1 MRFGLSLGLGA
12 LGAQG
17 PLNMAALFAAQP
29 GREGTFYGFSWD
41 EILAANARAVA
52 AGRPQDCVAFEDSV
66 GTVPLL
72 APLGV
77 GKGCGL
83 LLDREYGLARG
94 PELVTNG
101 TFYANVS
108 GWSPQNANAP
118 VWVAGQMSVTTTLGG
133 GGEWQDVPVTAGRW
147 YEVTSAWN
155 LALAASLRV
164 FDGSNFTTPLAQS
177 PDIPGPVSR
186 VGLFVRPTGSV
197 IRVYLR
203 SIGNG
208 EQRFDNVSV
217 RELPGNHAVQP
228 TAAARGEM
236 SRRVNALV
244 ATENLQDGAWVKA
257 SPTNTPSANTVSF
270 PDVGRALVQAQT
282 LPAAIGV
289 RAVFS
294 VELSGVPGQTID
306 IGIARQGTGTYEQTL
321 SRVTLTSTPTR
332 YSVEHTIVNSN
343 QTGFIG
349 LLSRAD
355 AGATATLVTADK
367 ADLRLAADAIPSL
380 PPYQRVTSAA
390 DYDEAG
396 FPAYLR
402 RQTDDWMRT
411 RINPNG
417 ATKVLALV
425 ALQKMSETPGGVVFE
440 ATESGASSPAS
451 IALFAPSGT
460 PNTYL
465 IRSRGTAQSDLTV
478 LGFTAPARHVLRCY
492 AQINP
497 GLEDVLTLHVN
508 GAVAGSSTVDQGGG
522 SFAERDYFIGARI
535 SPGLTLPLNSREYS
549 PPLLIFMQTA
559 DPGLSAS
566 QIARIEREMNKS
578 IKAY

>member
-1 MRFGLSLGLGA
+1 
-12 LGAQG
+12 
-17 PLNMAALFAAQP
+17 
-29 GREGTFYGFSWD
+29 
-41 EILAANARAVA
+41 
-52 AGRPQDCVAFEDSV
+52 
-66 GTVPLL
+66 
-72 APLGV
+72 
-77 GKGCGL
+77 
-83 LLDREYGLARG
+83 
-94 PELVTNG
+94 
-101 TFYANVS
+101 
-108 GWSPQNANAP
+108 
-118 VWVAGQMSVTTTLGG
+118 MSAT
-133 GGEWQDVPVTAGRW
+133 
-147 YEVTSAWN
+147 
-155 LALAASLRV
+155 
-164 FDGSNFTTPLAQS
+164 
-177 PDIPGPVSR
+177 I
-186 VGLFVRPTGSV
+186 
-197 IRVYLR
+197 
-203 SIGNG
+203 
-208 EQRFDNVSV
+208 DNVSV

-332 YSVEHTIVNSN
+332 YSVQHTIVNAN

-390 DYDEAG
+390 NYDEVG

-417 ATKVLALV
+417 ATKALMLTAV
-425 ALQKMSETPGGVVFE
+425 QKMSDAAAGCIFE
-440 ATESGASSPAS
+440 ATESNASSLGSVAM
-451 IALFAPSGT
+451 FAPNVVAS
-460 PNTYL
+460 NYM
-465 IRSRGTAQSDLTV
+465 IRSRATGQSDLV
-478 LGFTAPARHVLRCY
+478 VSGLSAPARHIVRGY
-492 AQINP
+492 SQNNP
-497 GLEDVLTLHVN
+497 GTVDELTLHIN
-508 GAVAGSSTVDQGGG
+508 GVLAGSSPTNQGDGPYL
-522 SFAERDYFIGARI
+522 EREYFIGARA
-535 SPGLTLPLNSREYS
+535 GTLLFANIREYS
-549 PPLLIFMQTA
+549 PPLLIFMQPA

-566 QIARIEREMNKS
+566 QIARIENQMNRS
-578 IKAY
+578 IRAY